1 MPEDDPS
8 NVDITQ
14 ALADL
19 ARGEMTASALENHLN
34 ELEGKV
40 EELLAG
46 FEAHGQSTANAE
58 SNAGDHSTN
67 QEPQNDSTS
76 AK

>member
-1 MPEDDPS
+1 MPEDDLS
-8 NVDITQ
+8 SVDIAQT
-14 ALADL
+14 LADL
-19 ARGEMTASALENHLN
+19 ARGEMTASALESHLN

-46 FEAHGQSTANAE
+46 FERHDPSTDNPE
-58 SNAGDHSTN
+58 SKAGDHSTK
-67 QEPQNDSTS
+67 QEPKNDSTS

>member
-1 MPEDDPS
+1 
-8 NVDITQ
+8 
-14 ALADL
+14 
-19 ARGEMTASALENHLN
+19 MTASALENHLN
-34 ELEGKV
+34 ELEDKV

-46 FEAHGQSTANAE
+46 FEPHHRSTDNAE
-58 SNAGDHSTN
+58 STAGDHSTN